1 MKYEYKQIWTK
12 LNSYNGNA
20 LSRDKIQLQELYEQ

>member
-1 MKYEYKQIWTK
+1 MKYEYEQIWTK
-12 LNSYNGNA
+12 LNSYNANE